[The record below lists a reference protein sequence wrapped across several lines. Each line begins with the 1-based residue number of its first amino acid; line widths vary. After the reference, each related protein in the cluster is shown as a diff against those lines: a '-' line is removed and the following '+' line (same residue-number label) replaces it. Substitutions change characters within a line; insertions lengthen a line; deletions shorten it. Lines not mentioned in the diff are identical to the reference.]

1 VGRRE
6 EKKEETR
13 RRIVAAAE
21 QLHGTVGFV
30 NATISAVASRA
41 GVERLTVYRHFP
53 TEKDLVAACAVHF
66 FTENPLPD
74 ARRWARI
81 RDPEER
87 LRFALTELYGYYART
102 EGNMAN
108 FVRDLSL
115 VPFLPEIGAPM
126 WRAFGEFGQILGR
139 GRRVRGRRRAELLA
153 AIGHALDFNTWR
165 SLVRQQGLEDGRAVE
180 LMVRF
185 VRSVAA

>member
-1 VGRRE
+1 MMGRRE
-6 EKKEETR
+6 HRKEETR
-13 RRIVAAAE
+13 QRIVEAAE
-21 QLHGTVGFV
+21 ELHGTVGF
-30 NATISAVASRA
+30 ARTTISAVAERA

-53 TEKDLVAACAVHF
+53 TEKELVGACAVHF
-66 FTENPLPD
+66 FTLHPLPD

-81 RDPEER
+81 RDPERR
-87 LRFALTELYGYYART
+87 LREALEELYAYYGRT

-126 WRAFGEFGQILGR
+126 WRAFGVFRETLAR
-139 GRRVRGRRRAELLA
+139 GWGARGRRREELLA

-165 SLVRQQGLEDGRAVE
+165 SLVRQQGLEAEQAVE
-180 LMVRF
+180 LMARL
-185 VRSVAA
+185 VRSV